1 MTQKISLIPVT
12 ELPLVIP
19 GDDIS
24 ALIISTLD
32 DADETLVD
40 GDVLVI
46 AQKIISKAEDRY
58 VSLDTVSPSEEAFNL
73 ARKTGKDP
81 RLVELILQESTAVVR
96 YRPGV
101 IIVEHRL
108 GIIHANAGIDQ
119 SNIEGEDRVLL
130 LPEDPDASAAN
141 IRMRLMGHYD
151 IELAVI
157 INDSSGRAWRNG
169 VVGYAIGCSGINPL
183 ADLRGNTDLYGRKL
197 TVTVVAVA
205 DEMACAASLL
215 MGQGKEAVPA
225 VIIRG
230 ARVERGGGGAG
241 VLMREPSEDLFRDW

>member
-1 MTQKISLIPVT
+1 MTQKISIIPVAG
-12 ELPLVIP
+12 LPLVAP
-19 GDDIS
+19 GDDIA
-24 ALIISTLD
+24 ALIISSLNE
-32 DADETLVD
+32 AGETLID

-58 VSLDTVSPSEEAFNL
+58 VSLTSISPSEEAVTL
-73 ARKTGKDP
+73 ARETGKDP
-81 RLVELILQESTAVVR
+81 RLVQLILQESKAVVR

-108 GIIHANAGIDQ
+108 GLIHANAGIDQ

-130 LPEDPDASAAN
+130 LPKDPDASAAD
-141 IRMRLMGHYD
+141 IRMRLIQEYD

-183 ADLRGNTDLYGRKL
+183 VDLRGTADLYGRSL
-197 TVTVVAVA
+197 AVTEVAVA
-205 DEMACAASLL
+205 DEMACAASML
-215 MGQGKEAVPA
+215 MGQGKEAIPA
-225 VIIRG
+225 AIIRG
-230 ARVERGGGGAG
+230 AHVEHGGGGAG
-241 VLMREPSEDLFRDW
+241 VLIRDPSEDLFR